1 MPRMR
6 IRTAFA
12 SLTALVMSLIVPAL
26 ASAAGYSGSDA
37 GEGLA
42 GETNDKIVT
51 FFSLG
56 VLLFFILVIVVG
68 TLIQSSLEKRKDAAK
83 KAKMRSRVGW

>member
-1 MPRMR
+1 MR
-6 IRTAFA
+6 IRTSLALLAAVVA
-12 SLTALVMSLIVPAL
+12 SLALPAL
-26 ASAAGYSGSDA
+26 AAAAGYSGSDA

-56 VLLFFILVIVVG
+56 VLCFFILVIVVG
-68 TLIQSSLEKRKDAAK
+68 TIIQSSLEKKKDAEK
-83 KAKMRSRVGW
+83 KAKMRQRVGW

>member
-1 MPRMR
+1 MR
-6 IRTAFA
+6 IRTSVAALVAIVA
-12 SLTALVMSLIVPAL
+12 SLAVPAM
-26 ASAAGYSGSDA
+26 AAAAGYSGSDA

-56 VLLFFILVIVVG
+56 VLGFFILVVVVG
-68 TLIQSSLEKRKDAAK
+68 TLIQSSLEKKKDAAK
-83 KAKMRSRVGW
+83 RAKMRQRVGW

>member
-1 MPRMR
+1 MR

-12 SLTALVMSLIVPAL
+12 LLVATAASLTVPAL
-26 ASAAGYSGSDA
+26 ASAKA

-42 GETNDKIVT
+42 GELNDKVIT

-56 VLLFFILVIVVG
+56 VLLFFVLVIVVG
-68 TLIQSSLEKRKDAAK
+68 TMIQSRLEKKKDAEK
-83 KAKMRSRVGW
+83 KAKMRQRVGW